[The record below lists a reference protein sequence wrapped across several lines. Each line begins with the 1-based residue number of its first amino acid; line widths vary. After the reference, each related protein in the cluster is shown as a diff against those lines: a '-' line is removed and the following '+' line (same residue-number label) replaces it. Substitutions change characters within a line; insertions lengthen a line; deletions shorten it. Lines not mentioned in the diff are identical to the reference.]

1 MVRGERV
8 PAPPGRR
15 PRPVPRGAHHVRAWE
30 PESAAPPPP
39 GLQLPAARGAPRW
52 PPANQRGAESGA
64 RFEWRARAW
73 RRG

>member
-1 MVRGERV
+1 MRGEGV

-39 GLQLPAARGAPRW
+39 GLQIPAACGAPRW
-52 PPANQRGAESGA
+52 PPANQQGAESGA
-64 RFEWRARAW
+64 RFEWRPRAW